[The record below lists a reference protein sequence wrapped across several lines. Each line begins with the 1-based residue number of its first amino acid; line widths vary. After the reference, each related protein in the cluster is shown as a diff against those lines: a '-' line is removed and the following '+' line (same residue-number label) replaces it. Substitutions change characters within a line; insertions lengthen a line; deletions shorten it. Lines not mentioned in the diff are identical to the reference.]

1 MKRAVFRTIDTF
13 FVSCE
18 RLHNPVLEGILHIKA
33 FSQGKMIK
41 GDMDQNWQ
49 LSHSVTKVIQEKA
62 PVPKEIVHL
71 SGSKLMIFR

>member
-1 MKRAVFRTIDTF
+1 MRLYRGLDTF
-13 FVSCE
+13 FVYCE
-18 RLHNPVLEGILHIKA
+18 RLHNPVLEGILRIKA

-41 GDMDQNWQ
+41 GDMEQNSQ

-71 SGSKLMIFR
+71 SGSKLMFFR